1 MSNEPDNWRLIQ
13 IAKLTGE
20 NVPRPY
26 RLIETYMTSEG
37 PRTRV
42 CSGNFATLEDAGQMK
57 AQLEANADGAGNGM
71 DEQFLPYA
79 GADFF

>member
-1 MSNEPDNWRLIQ
+1 MTDIRTQSSDNWRLIQ

-20 NVPRPY
+20 AIPRPY

-42 CSGNFATLEDAGQMK
+42 CSGAYRTLEEASHMQ
-57 AQLEANADGAGNGM
+57 AQLEGR
-71 DEQFLPYA
+71 Q
-79 GADFF
+79 